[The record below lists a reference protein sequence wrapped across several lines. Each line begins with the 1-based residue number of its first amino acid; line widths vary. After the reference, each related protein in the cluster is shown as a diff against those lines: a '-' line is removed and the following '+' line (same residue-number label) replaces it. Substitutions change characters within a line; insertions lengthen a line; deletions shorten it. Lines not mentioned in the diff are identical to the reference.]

1 MFKSDFSSM
10 KKVVHF
16 LFFVFFSQTINAQIN
31 PEAVDTIGNK
41 TLDSVVVSTYLAN
54 AKANYLADVVGT
66 NIYAGKKT
74 NVIYLDA
81 SKANLAQNVV
91 RTAFAKIPGLTTWDM
106 DGAGLQINVGSRGTD
121 SHRSIEMNMR
131 QNGYNINSDM
141 FGYPEDHY
149 TPPLQA
155 VQQVQLVRGSAALQ
169 FGSQFGGMMNYVM
182 KEGDSTKAFGFESE
196 QTTGS
201 NNFFNSYNAVGGT
214 KGKLNYYAY
223 YDYRHGDGS
232 RSNAAFNYHAYYF
245 NLDYHFNSKASLAL
259 QFSRMDYVQQIAG
272 GLTDAQFIQN
282 SKQSIRSRNWF
293 NPEINIPAL
302 IFKYNADPNTS
313 LEVSANALFGQRNSV
328 QFIASPVVSD
338 TIIALSR
345 SYNPRQVDRDYYLGF
360 TTEARLLHHYKV
372 HSIKAVITGG
382 IRYSNETTKRR
393 QRGAGTTGSNFD
405 LNLAKP
411 YGIDLRFN
419 TINYTAFAENL
430 FQLTNRFSVTPGIR
444 YEVIN
449 TELQGKITD
458 ATADVAY
465 KGNRSFPL
473 FGTGLQ
479 YQVNNYSQ
487 LYGNVSQAYRPF
499 LYANVTP
506 ADRLDMIDPKLKDSK
521 GFDVDFGYRGHYR
534 DVLNFDVNAFYL
546 LYGDRVGLLTA
557 KRQDNSTYLLTTN
570 IGDAV
575 TKGAELYVELS
586 LLKTIIK
593 RHNLTDIRI
602 FNSLSYNHARY
613 KNSISNKS
621 GTNTNVTGNHVENVP
636 AWMNKTGLTFQHK
649 HITTTFQYTYS
660 SQSFND
666 AFNTKASADGIIGL
680 IPAYHVWDW
689 SFNLQFAKAFHI
701 GGGINNFTDEK
712 YFNRRITMYPGPGI
726 LPADGRTFY
735 VSFGV
740 KL

>member
-1 MFKSDFSSM
+1 MFKSDFSNM

-16 LFFVFFSQTINAQIN
+16 LFFLFFSQTINAQIN

-74 NVIYLDA
+74 NVIYLNA

-214 KGKLNYYAY
+214 KGKLNYYTY

-313 LEVSANALFGQRNSV
+313 LEVTANALFGQRNSV

-419 TINYTAFAENL
+419 TINYAAFAENL

-636 AWMNKTGLTFQHK
+636 DWMNKTGLTFQHK